1 MIEHGD
7 KTRKGN
13 KAAVFALAVVAAMTL
28 TVALFLFLHKGEKQI
43 PSASPSR
50 VVIMPGLRYSVSKSE
65 KGEVS
70 KSWCLVYDLLD
81 ASHEDRLLALLAYLH
96 QLREQEVE
104 GEVNEVRWTFL
115 LLLPNSSS
123 LLPPAPSTT
132 YSTNDSFSM
141 WSFCQQNGSR
151 PSVCRVYRK
160 PQLATRA
167 ASLSMLTEAIV
178 TQLDDARDIGALFY
192 LSSAWLG
199 PFLPS
204 SLPPTSTYD
213 VFQSFFQ
220 FLRPEKP
227 LVVSHLFVTYDQSG
241 QKLSL
246 SLQSRGEVGSESGG
260 GEVEESLLPPLA
272 MTGDLVRAVYLLFQ
286 ESPLSRSLLEQEQRG
301 ASESESV
308 WVISNLLASGLSL
321 QVLDPSQ
328 KEVDWLKVYRLC
340 HNLSLRSGSASHFAI
355 NTAASRALL
364 EDHAMTSHRS
374 SSSFSSL
381 TNECQSFVQEL
392 LEEQQRTKTLEEKTT
407 KIQHH
412 ALFELAKPPR
422 RRLRFLKEENEPL
435 ERVGIANS
443 HEKVTDIFRKKMT
456 GQNMRNSKKK
466 LMMKEKERQ
475 GMSAA
480 DKKKDNGK
488 TLVIYVYYE
497 GSAMAQSNLLYFLR
511 NGVQRSHLVDY
522 VIIVQGQTS
531 LRILSALSNFSSF
544 SPTINSSSSATL
556 RGSDGTAQLQWRYH
570 NLQVLYHT
578 NTCFDIGTWG
588 QLLTYLYQT
597 TQFALRYR
605 YFIVLNSSIRG
616 PYLPPVWPSSQSHMW
631 PTALT
636 SKLSESVK
644 LVGLAV
650 NCPDGQGR
658 KIPHVMSMVLA
669 FDQKTVEIWMM
680 HQQQQQ
686 DAPFSRPFA
695 AEERKKK
702 RNNNRKRGVT
712 MLGDVYTGR
721 TLPSTY
727 ENISKVLY
735 CAQAKEQ
742 SYMQESEL
750 SLAVLAAGYE
760 ITSMQPYYNQSWRGY
775 WLDIS
780 EKNHPFELAR
790 GKYWTCPGVQLDIF
804 YQAGWDKDG
813 RNPHPWS
820 YLFVKTNRGIYGT
833 TVSEIRK
840 QLDQL
845 SLPPSLSAPLSASV
859 DSSLLNRQQS
869 FHNALIDPEQERQ
882 RQEEAEKESVVWV
895 PSDSTSSLPLALH
908 APRYYQYRNILP
920 SLHIAKQRHCVLFTH
935 NLNYEGAPIW
945 LLRIAPILQAEG
957 YVVKIFSLSPG
968 PLGEAFEKANVE
980 VIKLSSIPP
989 APSVH
994 AKEPVFFYTWMV
1006 TFYERL
1012 EEEYNFSPCLYIF
1025 NTVLFIRYVMSMPFL
1040 FKTAKVHSVWALHE
1054 GELYQAV
1061 RNPNGFSFDREFPEL
1076 TVPGLAY
1083 AAPDRVLFVS
1093 DSARERA
1100 SRFDSGQFVTI
1111 RGFIPSDSCPWLI
1124 SESQDSSEEEM
1135 KRMRQ
1140 EGRERARRALNISS
1154 DAYVITNIGSICRRK
1169 QQHWLVDLYMKLARD
1184 NKYSKGGRQ
1193 SFTIRNRPLY
1203 VLLIGYSGGD
1213 TSPAHSYEQ
1222 DLVKQV
1228 KAAGLEHHIL
1238 FVNKTDDPFF
1248 FALAADLHTSLSTH
1262 ESFPLNTLEAMC
1274 YGIPIMATPA
1284 FGVREQIIRPG
1295 TDGVL
1300 LPSTTNFD
1308 VFYFAFQSFFGVG
1321 MKKGDGE
1328 QQLHGLWRKIGLEGS
1343 RTLRRYFTEKVTA
1356 PYFHKLLK
1364 DVFQTSEE
1372 VKEKEKEVETRKSR
1386 DKVCIVMRIQG
1397 KQVDKG
1403 LSSSS
1408 KQFEDFSSKAKGRAI
1423 HGSKSNADN
1432 FNNEHRFFNVE
1443 ETIRSLYAQEH
1454 TNWELL
1460 LLPSDKSD
1468 YDRLFPLLVQYN
1480 HYNALSGDDDSQKG
1494 HMHFHRNVKGKSS
1507 MYSNINRIRVITYHD
1522 ELRTYHAKE
1531 YAGFH
1536 QHLYHLTDRAISQ
1549 CSPDSDW
1556 LLVTNGDNTYH
1567 RDFLNHLD
1575 RSYDLIA
1582 YDFYS
1587 RWFLHLKTPLPPC
1600 DRLMISPEY
1609 NEYWEEDKESFSSDQ
1624 LYYNHSLPFK
1634 KNHEKVLNAIGCK
1647 RNELRRYGTDL
1658 GANVLNLRRWRAE
1671 GHRFGLVQADDASQD
1686 GIMMERLISP
1696 PYDWKVKH
1704 VHAPKEVH
1712 HQCLYSHN
1720 PNYHACLK
1728 LGAEMRWDDSKHRC
1742 VTLEELLT
1750 NKIPFKETKLRGCIR
1765 T

>member
-1 MIEHGD
+1 MKI
-7 KTRKGN
+7 KGLSL
-13 KAAVFALAVVAAMTL
+13 ALAVVAVMTL
-28 TVALFLFLHKGEKQI
+28 TIALFLFFYKGERQI

-81 ASHEDRLLALLAYLH
+81 ASHEDRLLSLLTYLH
-96 QLREQEVE
+96 QLREHEVE
-104 GEVNEVRWTFL
+104 GKVNEVRWTFL

-132 YSTNDSFSM
+132 YSTNASFSM

-151 PSVCRVYRK
+151 PSMCRVYRK
-160 PQLATRA
+160 PHLATRA

-178 TQLDDARDIGALFY
+178 SQLGDTRDIGALFY

-213 VFQSFFQ
+213 AFQSFFQ
-220 FLRPEKP
+220 YLRPQKP
-227 LVVSHLFVTYDQSG
+227 LVVSHLFMAYDQSR

-246 SLQSRGEVGSESGG
+246 SLQSRSEMDSESGG

-272 MTGDLVRAVYLLFQ
+272 MTGDLVRAVHLLFQ
-286 ESPLSRSLLEQEQRG
+286 ESPLSPSLLEREQRG

-321 QVLDPSQ
+321 QALDPSQ

-340 HNLSLRSGSASHFAI
+340 HNPSLQSGSVSHSTI
-355 NTAASRALL
+355 NKAAWSAWLQ
-364 EDHAMTSHRS
+364 DHATTSHPS

-381 TNECQSFVQEL
+381 TNECQSFVQQL
-392 LEEQQRTKTLEEKTT
+392 LEEQQKETRTSNNAYELNHISLFKRVSFRSYDSARFVELFSRHLQQFRDFLASVGLKKSPKQSVEQEHQQPQTSKTPIDG
-407 KIQHH
+407 KI
-412 ALFELAKPPR
+412 ER
-422 RRLRFLKEENEPL
+422 R
-435 ERVGIANS
+435 
-443 HEKVTDIFRKKMT
+443 RKKM
-456 GQNMRNSKKK
+456 GRSGKFPEIAN
-466 LMMKEKERQ
+466 Q

-531 LRILSALSNFSSF
+531 MRILSALSNFSSF
-544 SPTINSSSSATL
+544 SPTNSSSSSGTL

-588 QLLTYLYQT
+588 QILTYLYQT

-616 PYLPPVWPSSQSHMW
+616 PYLPPLWPSSQSHMW
-631 PTALT
+631 PAALT

-650 NCPDGQGR
+650 NCPDGRGR

-680 HQQQQQ
+680 HQQQQKQQ
-686 DAPFSRPFA
+686 DAPFSRPIA
-695 AEERKKK
+695 VEERK

-712 MLGDVYTGR
+712 MMGDVSTGR
-721 TLPSTY
+721 ILPSTY
-727 ENISKVLY
+727 ENISQILY

-760 ITSMQPYYNQSWRGY
+760 ITSMQPYYNQSWKEY

-845 SLPPSLSAPLSASV
+845 SLPPSLSAPFAASV
-859 DSSLLNRQQS
+859 DSSLLNHQQS
-869 FHNALIDPEQERQ
+869 FNNVLIDTEQERQ
-882 RQEEAEKESVVWV
+882 RQEEAEEESIVWV
-895 PSDSTSSLPLALH
+895 PSGSTSSLPLSLH
-908 APRYYQYRNILP
+908 APRYYQYRDILP

-968 PLGEAFEKANVE
+968 PLGEAFEKVNVE
-980 VIKLSSIPP
+980 VINLSSIPL

-994 AKEPVFFYTWMV
+994 AKERAIFYSWMI

-1025 NTVLFIRYVMSMPFL
+1025 NTVLFMRYVMSMPFL
-1040 FKTAKVHSVWALHE
+1040 FKTTKVHSVWAVHE

-1061 RNPNGFSFDREFPEL
+1061 RSPTNFSFDQEFSEL

-1083 AAPDRVLFVS
+1083 AAPDRILFVS
-1093 DSARERA
+1093 DSAREHA
-1100 SRFDSGQFVTI
+1100 SRFDSGQLVTI
-1111 RGFIPSDSCPWLI
+1111 RGFIPSDSCPWLT

-1135 KRMRQ
+1135 MKVRQ

-1154 DAYVITNIGSICRRK
+1154 DAYVITNIGATFLIPSFLSFLWVILCSYVCVF
-1169 QQHWLVDLYMKLARD
+1169 LVRY
-1184 NKYSKGGRQ
+1184 
-1193 SFTIRNRPLY
+1193 
-1203 VLLIGYSGGD
+1203 LL
-1213 TSPAHSYEQ
+1213 
-1222 DLVKQV
+1222 
-1228 KAAGLEHHIL
+1228 
-1238 FVNKTDDPFF
+1238 
-1248 FALAADLHTSLSTH
+1248 
-1262 ESFPLNTLEAMC
+1262 
-1274 YGIPIMATPA
+1274 
-1284 FGVREQIIRPG
+1284 
-1295 TDGVL
+1295 
-1300 LPSTTNFD
+1300 
-1308 VFYFAFQSFFGVG
+1308 
-1321 MKKGDGE
+1321 
-1328 QQLHGLWRKIGLEGS
+1328 
-1343 RTLRRYFTEKVTA
+1343 
-1356 PYFHKLLK
+1356 
-1364 DVFQTSEE
+1364 
-1372 VKEKEKEVETRKSR
+1372 
-1386 DKVCIVMRIQG
+1386 
-1397 KQVDKG
+1397 
-1403 LSSSS
+1403 
-1408 KQFEDFSSKAKGRAI
+1408 SSKAATV
-1423 HGSKSNADN
+1423 AD
-1432 FNNEHRFFNVE
+1432 
-1443 ETIRSLYAQEH
+1443 
-1454 TNWELL
+1454 
-1460 LLPSDKSD
+1460 
-1468 YDRLFPLLVQYN
+1468 
-1480 HYNALSGDDDSQKG
+1480 
-1494 HMHFHRNVKGKSS
+1494 
-1507 MYSNINRIRVITYHD
+1507 
-1522 ELRTYHAKE
+1522 
-1531 YAGFH
+1531 
-1536 QHLYHLTDRAISQ
+1536 
-1549 CSPDSDW
+1549 
-1556 LLVTNGDNTYH
+1556 
-1567 RDFLNHLD
+1567 
-1575 RSYDLIA
+1575 
-1582 YDFYS
+1582 
-1587 RWFLHLKTPLPPC
+1587 
-1600 DRLMISPEY
+1600 
-1609 NEYWEEDKESFSSDQ
+1609 
-1624 LYYNHSLPFK
+1624 
-1634 KNHEKVLNAIGCK
+1634 
-1647 RNELRRYGTDL
+1647 
-1658 GANVLNLRRWRAE
+1658 
-1671 GHRFGLVQADDASQD
+1671 
-1686 GIMMERLISP
+1686 
-1696 PYDWKVKH
+1696 
-1704 VHAPKEVH
+1704 
-1712 HQCLYSHN
+1712 
-1720 PNYHACLK
+1720 
-1728 LGAEMRWDDSKHRC
+1728 
-1742 VTLEELLT
+1742 
-1750 NKIPFKETKLRGCIR
+1750 
-1765 T
+1765 